1 MSITYGI
8 IALISLCMVGACVL
22 ADKKRDVWLLC
33 VFVSVSLCNLGYFM
47 TSISKDLGDALN
59 SNRIAYLGSV
69 FLPYFLL
76 MMVLR
81 FCGIKRSKLLTT
93 LLAVV
98 GVGMLAITTS
108 PGILPIY
115 YSSVDIAIENG
126 TTSLIRE
133 YGPLHLL
140 HYVYLIGYMLSMI
153 GVALYAIAKRKI
165 RSSSHTVLLLSAVF
179 CNITIWLVEQFL
191 PRGFEWLSVSYI
203 ITECLMLA
211 IYRSM
216 QRNDLMLHGKKAPTY
231 TINVLLVVPTTPL
244 MMIMSNL
251 SSSYIMMIA
260 VFTLLGWCG
269 TARMVRAQVLSIMN
283 MNYIRAAELAGG
295 SKNYIMFR
303 HIMPAVS
310 HLLIMNCA
318 LSCAGFMIAE
328 AGLSFIGLGDPSVM
342 SWGKILVAAQ
352 ESAFTSGL
360 WAWVIAPGVAIFITV
375 LGFMQIGSALEEIF
389 NPKIKQKKLK
399 TNSKQLNADLDVIFA
414 SMADASEE
422 DAYAL
427 KKKFNSEVRSV

>member
-1 MSITYGI
+1 MKAKNKILYAVRAVGRFCLKFLQNPKGRLGLTLVGIVI
-8 IALISLCMVGACVL
+8 IAAVFAPHLTPYELDNYDIANGLSRPSSEHWLGTDKNGIDILTQILYGARISLIIGITTG
-22 ADKKRDVWLLC
+22 LC
-33 VFVSVSLCNLGYFM
+33 V
-47 TSISKDLGDALN
+47 
-59 SNRIAYLGSV
+59 
-69 FLPYFLL
+69 
-76 MMVLR
+76 
-81 FCGIKRSKLLTT
+81 T
-93 LLAVV
+93 LLGATLGIVSAYFGKV
-98 GVGMLAITTS
+98 SAGV
-108 PGILPIY
+108 ILN
-115 YSSVDIAIENG
+115 V
-126 TTSLIRE
+126 
-133 YGPLHLL
+133 
-140 HYVYLIGYMLSMI
+140 
-153 GVALYAIAKRKI
+153 
-165 RSSSHTVLLLSAVF
+165 
-179 CNITIWLVEQFL
+179 
-191 PRGFEWLSVSYI
+191 
-203 ITECLMLA
+203 
-211 IYRSM
+211 
-216 QRNDLMLHGKKAPTY
+216 
-231 TINVLLVVPTTPL
+231 INVLLVVPTTPL

-251 SSSYIMMIA
+251 SSSYVMMIA

-360 WAWVIAPGVAIFITV
+360 WAWVIAPGAAIFITV
-375 LGFMQIGSALEEIF
+375 FGFMQIGSALEEIF

-399 TNSKQLNADLDVIFA
+399 TNHKQLNTDLDAIFA

-427 KKKFNSEVRSV
+427 KNKFNSEVRSV